1 MLRLLLFIALI
12 FQTAQRP
19 PAANLPPPVEANHWD
34 ANRQHAPFPI
44 VKDWKRVKITLERN
58 ACYGNCPWYSV
69 EVHGDGSVFYVGK
82 SNVAL
87 RGHHRGWVPQDNVLE
102 LVRAFER
109 TDYYSLPD
117 QFSPCPRDPPTQVT
131 SIEID
136 GRRKQ
141 LFSCVA
147 GETDTPASVS
157 ELELTIDRLSGS
169 ARWTRRPTD
178 TKSSKVDGGRHRMP
192 L

>member
-1 MLRLLLFIALI
+1 MLRWLLVIALI
-12 FQTAQRP
+12 FQTAQGP
-19 PAANLPPPVEANHWD
+19 PAANLSPPVEVNQGE
-34 ANRQHAPFPI
+34 ANRQHVPFPM
-44 VKDWKRVKITLERN
+44 VKDWSSVKITLERN

-87 RGHHRGWVPQDNVLE
+87 RGRHRGRVPQGNVLE

-117 QFSPCPRDPPTQVT
+117 HFSPCLLDPPTQVT

-141 LFSCVA
+141 VFSCVA

-169 ARWTRRPTD
+169 ARWTGRP
-178 TKSSKVDGGRHRMP
+178 
-192 L
+192 